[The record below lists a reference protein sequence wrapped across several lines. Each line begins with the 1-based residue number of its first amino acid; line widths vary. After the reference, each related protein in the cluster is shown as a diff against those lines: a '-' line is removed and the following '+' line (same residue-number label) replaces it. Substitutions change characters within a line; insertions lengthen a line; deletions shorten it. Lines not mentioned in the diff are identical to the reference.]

1 MKLQAYLD
9 VVGLFIC
16 SVYCTIPLFWLVF
29 HPFVERW
36 RKYGRRHIVVIIPIW
51 GIFIAAA
58 FALGW
63 PIRHLHLYESRV
75 PWVMGVLFI
84 LAGLSIYRSASQGF
98 DRAKVSGLAELE
110 PGQHEQ
116 RLVITGIRTQVR
128 HPIYL
133 GHLCEVMGWTLGTGS
148 IAALRL
154 AGICGDHR
162 GNHDSQG
169 RRRTGGALWRC
180 VSPIP
185 DDRSRSAAEV
195 SHLTLRR
202 RQVDVFARSLRYNEL
217 WPTTGCGR

>member
-1 MKLQAYLD
+1 MKLHSFLD
-9 VVGLFIC
+9 IAGLVVG

-36 RKYGRRHIVVIIPIW
+36 RKYGRKAYLAIMPAW

-63 PIRHLHLYESRV
+63 PIRHLHLYDSKV
-75 PWVMGVLFI
+75 PWVMGALFI

-110 PGQHEQ
+110 PDRHDQK
-116 RLVITGIRTQVR
+116 LVITGIRTQVR

-148 IAALRL
+148 LALCAL
-154 AGICGDHR
+154 AGVCGDHR
-162 GNHDSQG
+162 GHHDPQG
-169 RRRTGGALWRC
+169 RRRTGRA
-180 VSPIP
+180 
-185 DDRSRSAAEV
+185 
-195 SHLTLRR
+195 LRR
-202 RQVDVFARSLRYNEL
+202 RSIASTAMSVPALLPKFPV
-217 WPTTGCGR
+217 